1 VAVPVNATEALP
13 GDGTL
18 SIEQKEYLHGFTAG
32 LAAAN
37 ALPFVGQNAQGQLTA
52 SPSDG
57 SQNLAAPTKWFG
69 FDLDEITNE
78 ERLKREQNPL
88 DIWDKMLAHAS
99 ANKSPEGGD
108 IYRFKFHGLFYVAPA
123 QDAFMV
129 RVRMP
134 GNVLTSTQ
142 MRALAA
148 IAREL
153 GGGYGDVTTRGNI
166 QIREIAPK
174 SIIDLL
180 TRLSDVGLSTRGAG
194 ADNVRNI
201 TSSPLAG
208 IDPDELI
215 DTRPLA
221 RGLQSYLANNRDL
234 FGLPRKFN
242 IGFDGGGRVSVV
254 ADTNDIGFVA
264 TQVKALDGIMPGI
277 YFRVWLAG
285 ITGHLRFAEDCGVLA
300 SAEECVA
307 VAAAMLRVFVD
318 HGDRTDRKK
327 ARLCYVLDRIG
338 VAKFLALTQEKLAFP
353 LRHVPAENCA
363 PRLPVDKHGHLG
375 VRPQRQA
382 DLHSIGIAIPVGHMR
397 QEQMSALAHAADEF
411 GSGELRTTVWQ
422 NIVLPNV
429 HSDLL
434 EQACATIR
442 GIGFEFTA
450 SAIAG
455 CVVACTGNTGC
466 RFSATDT
473 KGHALA
479 LMRHLDGHVKLDL
492 PINIH
497 LTGCPNSCA
506 QHYAADLGLLGAQV
520 AQGDGSIEGYH
531 VYVGGAVEQ
540 ERGLGRELAKNVPF
554 AQLPALLQRLLTG
567 YVAQRAAGETFVA
580 FARRHDVA
588 TLSAM
593 AGAVDA

>member
-1 VAVPVNATEALP
+1 VNAPETLP
-13 GDGTL
+13 GDATL
-18 SIEQKEYLHGFTAG
+18 TVEQKEYLQGFTAG

-52 SPSDG
+52 SVSDG
-57 SQNLAAPTKWFG
+57 AQNLAAPAKWFG

-88 DIWDKMLAHAS
+88 DIWDKMLSHAS
-99 ANKSPEGGD
+99 ANKAPEGGD
-108 IYRFKFHGLFYVAPA
+108 VYRFKFHGLFYVAPA

-142 MRALAA
+142 MRALAT
-148 IAREL
+148 IAGEL
-153 GGGYGDVTTRGNI
+153 GGGYAHVTSRGNI
-166 QIREIAPK
+166 QIREIAPR
-174 SIIDLL
+174 STIDVLM
-180 TRLSDVGLSTRGAG
+180 RLSDVGLSARGAG

-208 IDPDELI
+208 LDADELI

-221 RGLQSYLANNRDL
+221 HGLQCYLANNRDL

-242 IGFDGGGRVSVV
+242 ISFDGGGRVSVV

-264 TQVKALDGIMPGI
+264 TEVKAIDGIEAGV

-285 ITGHLRFAEDCGVLA
+285 VTGHQRFAEDCGVLV
-300 SAEECVA
+300 SAGECVA
-307 VAAAMLRVFVD
+307 VAAAMLRVFVE

-353 LRHVPAENCA
+353 LRHVPAENCT
-363 PRLPVDKHGHLG
+363 PRPPVDKHGHLG
-375 VRPQRQA
+375 VRAQRQA
-382 DLHSIGIAIPVGHMR
+382 GLHSIGIAIPVGHVR
-397 QEQMSALAHAADEF
+397 HEQMSALAQLADEF

-422 NIVLPNV
+422 NVILPNV
-429 HSDLL
+429 RSDNL
-434 EQACATIR
+434 EQACAAIR
-442 GIGFEFTA
+442 VIGFDVAA
-450 SAIAG
+450 SAIVG

-473 KGHALA
+473 KSQALA
-479 LMRHLDGHVKLDL
+479 LMRHLDEYVKLDL

-506 QHYAADLGLLGAQV
+506 QHFVADIGLLGAQV
-520 AQGDGSIEGYH
+520 AQGEGSIEGYH
-531 VYVGGAVEQ
+531 VYVGGGVEQ
-540 ERGLGRELAKNVPF
+540 ERGLGREFAKNVPF
-554 AQLPALLQRLLTG
+554 AQVPPLLQRLLTG
-567 YVAQRAAGETFVA
+567 YSAQREAGETFVA

-588 TLSAM
+588 ALRAL
-593 AGAVDA
+593 AGAVDG

>member
-1 VAVPVNATEALP
+1 VNAPETLP
-13 GDGTL
+13 GDATL
-18 SIEQKEYLHGFTAG
+18 TVEQKEYLQGFTAG

-52 SPSDG
+52 CVSDG
-57 SQNLAAPTKWFG
+57 AQNLAAPAKWFG

-88 DIWDKMLAHAS
+88 DIWDKMLSHAS
-99 ANKSPEGGD
+99 ANKAPEGGD
-108 IYRFKFHGLFYVAPA
+108 VYRFKFHGLFYVAPA

-142 MRALAA
+142 MRALAT
-148 IAREL
+148 IAGEL
-153 GGGYGDVTTRGNI
+153 GGGYAHVTSRGNI
-166 QIREIAPK
+166 QIREIAPR
-174 SIIDLL
+174 STIDVLM
-180 TRLSDVGLSTRGAG
+180 RLSDVGLSARGAG

-208 IDPDELI
+208 LDADELI

-221 RGLQSYLANNRDL
+221 HGLQCYLANNRDL

-242 IGFDGGGRVSVV
+242 ISFDGGGRVSVV

-264 TQVKALDGIMPGI
+264 TEVKAMDGIEAGV

-285 ITGHLRFAEDCGVLA
+285 VTGHQRFAEDCGILV
-300 SAEECVA
+300 SAGECVA
-307 VAAAMLRVFVD
+307 VAAAMLRVFVE

-353 LRHVPAENCA
+353 LRHVPAENCT
-363 PRLPVDKHGHLG
+363 PRPPVDKHGHLG
-375 VRPQRQA
+375 VRAQRQA
-382 DLHSIGIAIPVGHMR
+382 GLHSIGIAIPVGHVR
-397 QEQMSALAHAADEF
+397 HEQMSALAQLADEF

-422 NIVLPNV
+422 NVILPNV
-429 HSDLL
+429 RSDDL
-434 EQACATIR
+434 EQACAAIR
-442 GIGFEFTA
+442 VIGFDVAA
-450 SAIAG
+450 SAIVG

-473 KGHALA
+473 KSQALA
-479 LMRHLDGHVKLDL
+479 LMRHLDEYVKLDL

-506 QHYAADLGLLGAQV
+506 QHFVADIGLLGAQV
-520 AQGDGSIEGYH
+520 AQGEGSIEGYH
-531 VYVGGAVEQ
+531 VYVGGGVEQ
-540 ERGLGRELAKNVPF
+540 ERGLGREFAKNVPF
-554 AQLPALLQRLLTG
+554 AQVPPLLQRLLTG
-567 YVAQRAAGETFVA
+567 YSAQRDAGETFVA

-588 TLSAM
+588 ALRAL
-593 AGAVDA
+593 AGAVDE